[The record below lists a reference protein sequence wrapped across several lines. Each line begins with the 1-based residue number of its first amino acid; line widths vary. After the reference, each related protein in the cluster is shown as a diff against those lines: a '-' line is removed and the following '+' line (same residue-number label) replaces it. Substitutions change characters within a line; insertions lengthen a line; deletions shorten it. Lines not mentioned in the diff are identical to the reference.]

1 MVDGIV
7 ANLLSYDI
15 NFENGV
21 TPSLFKKHWT
31 DRLNAVSAVYNYP
44 ADPVYIEFGNTHGD
58 IKRID
63 LMFTK
68 DAKMKRKSM
77 TGAMMSLASVFE
89 TPSDE
94 GVSKQSAVLFITC
107 QNKFLDPNGKL
118 YSKVEG
124 VMEKIGTKKHLQELL
139 MAANDN
145 HALIIHAPVESSANG
160 IFVAN
165 GFDEYTIDNL
175 EGMFTPVSHLSVLI
189 LLQFSIVCSY
199 SR

>member
-68 DAKMKRKSM
+68 EAKMKRKS
-77 TGAMMSLASVFE
+77 
-89 TPSDE
+89 
-94 GVSKQSAVLFITC
+94 
-107 QNKFLDPNGKL
+107 
-118 YSKVEG
+118 
-124 VMEKIGTKKHLQELL
+124 
-139 MAANDN
+139 
-145 HALIIHAPVESSANG
+145 
-160 IFVAN
+160 
-165 GFDEYTIDNL
+165 
-175 EGMFTPVSHLSVLI
+175 
-189 LLQFSIVCSY
+189 
-199 SR
+199 